1 MPKDQTLLLEE
12 LRKRHHDAQ
21 VRFQEAQQAFQAAQA
36 AHVAAQANFQ
46 KAQQALALAQQQ
58 FHGWATA
65 FSAIVAEETE
75 RRQAAEEAQLHLP
88 NTPTPSAL
96 AAPAAQPEPI
106 QAGEQKSKTDVIREL
121 LRQNPQGLTPME
133 IWAQVREQFKYR
145 AYLYSVLKRLTDRE
159 ELCVR
164 RGKYAFR
171 VVPQEVKGGVP
182 ATIQ

>member
-1 MPKDQTLLLEE
+1 
-12 LRKRHHDAQ
+12 
-21 VRFQEAQQAFQAAQA
+21 
-36 AHVAAQANFQ
+36 
-46 KAQQALALAQQQ
+46 
-58 FHGWATA
+58 
-65 FSAIVAEETE
+65 
-75 RRQAAEEAQLHLP
+75 
-88 NTPTPSAL
+88 
-96 AAPAAQPEPI
+96 
-106 QAGEQKSKTDVIREL
+106 
-121 LRQNPQGLTPME
+121 ME